1 MNSNPKVSEKRSP
14 FVRAGALMLALLLS
28 FSVFFDVKA
37 FAAEGET
44 VESTASETGGSL
56 TAAGSDDS
64 VTAGKVDE
72 DDPGGGGAT
81 KTLAEIVDEV
91 GVRDD
96 IQVGSE
102 MKQEGM
108 YSVTLGESERGRLV
122 FEDNREGVKWFKP
135 GEKVYITGVPEND
148 GDVMAGF
155 SVVMQSDNV
164 SYAESSVHSEIVDGF
179 IGAFVM
185 PDYDVDVSAFFG
197 VSELDESVL
206 PVADVDSS
214 IKTGSL
220 QDYIYDRLNPDY
232 VSGDGSFVLSHLMYA
247 KYTFADGSM
256 VYSDKT
262 IDAIYAD
269 DDSIESIMYQQEGQ
283 HPLWDVDKDSDY
295 YVGWLYNADLIDGWS
310 LSDHAFAKDNYLGE
324 VVDGCHF
331 DYNTGLVYVPK
342 SLYSALDEAAAN
354 GSLSDMT
361 FEDASNFDFDYMQCQ
376 MLFVSD
382 GPTGSL
388 RDQLFPVHLSIHGDV
403 DPSIL
408 NGSGVVWGSMVDSYL
423 AIPLVA
429 DTSRSDEI
437 DWTDLCVFVNGEP
450 YSSRMWTYDS
460 GSGIIY
466 IGNNAVNAQFIE
478 IEVHKQSLVEAVTN
492 VLSGTTR
499 DTDVLSEMSDDA
511 VLHASFDV
519 DAYEFK
525 GSSVGD
531 SGVSTHTLLTNI
543 VDSGYGTLKFEE
555 PPVDTGSTNKY
566 TLTTWTT
573 KKNNQ
578 QGISF
583 SDGYG
588 ALDSTGT
595 LYFTHC
601 QAKELS
607 GAGAPSGKWYGYS
620 HVVINGAEAYGPAI
634 QAVMNGGAADMT
646 NVSIDNGFH
655 TDQYWDLG
663 QSLGQNTAS
672 LYIAMLF
679 KGGTLTNASG
689 SGAMEIPANSGIIR
703 LGCSHATNASGYTGG
718 TDPGSTEVSTVNFN
732 NHLIVHI
739 RVLDVVTNPDGRSGY
754 CLLGFAC
761 SKLGG
766 QEGLVI
772 LKMPWESVPKMG
784 RLRIKKLSG
793 SKCTE
798 NNKNYSLAGAK
809 FQARNVTSG
818 ETYELGPTIKVGND
832 YYTDWV
838 DVKFGEYEITEIQPP
853 EKGYEKSNEIIKPVK
868 VDPEA
873 TVEIPFINKPDGD
886 PLEFSIRKY
895 DTSLEAIGQLDD
907 LENAGLSVVGTEFL
921 FEYVPSLDITEA
933 IAKSGS
939 YKSQVTKSWTARTVK
954 VGKRAIMRLN
964 GYTGCLDSSTIADLD
979 AAGFWDASGAM
990 GAGIVN
996 IPIGTVIVTEVPQ
1009 PGYQTSVETIVY
1021 RFDGKSGEGE
1031 IISTHK
1037 FDDLNRLTIGY
1048 PNTPT
1053 TVIIK
1058 TKKVDYF
1065 THRGEG
1071 QGDAELS
1078 AKFGL
1083 YYMGPSDTASIG
1095 GKAVSAGNLVCNME
1109 TKRVGNDLVVELPP
1123 ELNGGYNG
1131 KDDPKGLIA
1140 GNYEL
1145 RELETSD
1152 DYEKTFDKIAFTITE
1167 EMVDAAGNGGL
1178 VSIPGLP
1185 DYGIGNK
1192 PKKAGIKFPKVDAE
1206 VYDDL
1211 SGYRPSGNGILN
1223 AEFEIVN
1230 KSARA
1235 VEINGT
1241 EYAPNSVCYRD
1252 RAKQVDGKW
1261 IFETGLILPVGRY
1274 LVRESKPAEGYH
1286 IGNSPNS
1293 QPWSHEFTITTE
1305 DVQAGKIIDLEG
1317 KMGIRVDNAPIRGG
1331 MSVKKTDIYRLQT
1344 APSGDENRP
1353 EGNATFEGAEF
1364 SITNVSTYPIKYNNQ
1379 WYAPN
1384 QVITTVSTGPDGA
1397 WTSGLRDFPYGF
1409 YELAEVKA
1417 PTGYLLNSSWRG
1429 RVNITEDGKIHA
1441 VNGYNVGD
1449 ANTWADTPEKG
1460 GLTVKKYDAELN
1472 ETYYQGNARMEGAVF
1487 SIYNLSKEQVYCSV
1501 PGQQRWADPVS
1512 GHTTNTMADHVG
1524 KVSERNLVMTITT
1537 GPDGI
1542 ATTGDRVLPYGDY
1555 CVIETKAPTGYKLN
1569 TSWHRSFSI
1578 TQDGQMVRYDDVRPE
1593 IDMNN
1598 SSASN
1603 GAVPEAIYRGGVR
1616 IHKSDKDR
1624 IDSNPEGDEDTPQGD
1639 ASFLNAKF
1647 YVYNE
1652 SEHDVWVPDPNKPNN
1667 HDECDIMGNPLNG
1680 AVFVRVPHGGLV
1692 ATLVTDEQGI
1702 AETGPRCFPFGT
1714 YRIVEAEPSEG
1725 YKLDTE
1731 WSDTFSV
1738 TEATADQIQEHHT
1751 YKVRPIREPVIRGGV
1766 TLKKVDKET
1775 HLARPD
1781 KPQGDA
1787 TLEGAQYSIYNISKL
1802 AVYVRG
1808 ENGTFK
1814 WVDPTTYDAVAGV
1827 TIQDVDHPEA
1837 DLPEASCV
1845 WRGTTNIKGELI
1857 TATDLLP
1864 YGTYV
1869 IRETKPSRGYN
1880 LNNEWALK
1888 IEIRQDGKIYNRAD
1902 DNGDGVDIGE
1912 PDPNNPDKVPML
1924 EGKALLPEQVIRG
1937 GVRIEKWDWE
1947 LNSSEALASSG
1958 HADEKNG
1965 LDGHNL
1971 AGMTFGIWNVSQ
1983 EHVQVD
1989 NETGETVINDP
2000 AGDYKDISKCI
2011 LKIVTHWDDEVKA
2024 YVADTSADAL
2034 PYGTYIIREIWR
2046 DDNNAYFIGDGSD
2059 FGAAY
2064 GKDHGDQKMS
2074 DTELSSD
2081 KSPIFE
2087 FRIRN
2092 EGEIVTEYSRVVSAK
2107 DKYLITNKDGQ
2118 EDGVMRVKDRTK
2130 RGEFMFTKK
2139 RGDNQ
2144 GSLAA
2149 GFIVEHVLSG
2159 ERHVIVTDLNGQYS
2173 SIDRPHTTNTN
2184 ANDKFLERID
2194 NGETIKFSE
2203 LDFRAGI
2210 WFGQGEGEDGT
2221 GENGSWAAPRDD
2233 FGALPYGQYRLRE
2246 FKLDTTDTFEMI
2258 SVPFYINI
2266 DKVNV
2271 DYDVSD
2277 STNRHMV
2284 DLQGLADPRG
2294 PHIKS
2299 TTASDGN
2306 TGISM
2311 GVAGDT
2317 ALIIDSVEVED
2328 AQSSTQYTFELS
2340 LYDKADGTIIKWL
2353 NEDGEY
2359 EEART
2364 SAVHTMKGGTE
2375 KVPMELEVPGSAV
2388 AGKNV
2393 VCYEV
2398 MKDANGE
2405 VVVSNHTDLTDDAQ
2419 RVRYPEVRTT
2429 AISNDTKDHDAP
2441 STGVIQITD
2450 TVEYK
2455 NVIAGQNYI
2464 LKGKLMD
2471 KETGEPILDAEGN
2484 EIYAEKKF
2492 KAEKEN
2498 GTVEMVFEFDA
2509 SLVKGK
2515 TLVAFEELTYNG
2527 ITVGIHADLE
2537 DEEQTIWFPEIHTTA
2552 VDTSTST
2559 NQGVVGKKVIISD
2572 AVYYDNLVV
2581 GSKYVMKGV
2590 LMHKLTGTP
2599 MVDDEGNQITAE
2611 LEFVPVE
2618 PTGYVTL
2625 TFELDST
2632 MLEGQDVVVFESLYK
2647 NGIEVAIHAELKD
2660 ENQTVHYPEIH
2671 TSAGY
2676 GEGRDKDGEATKEVT
2691 ITDVVTYKNLK
2702 VGEEYT
2708 VNGTLMDKNTGGP
2721 ILDINGEKVTGSTT
2735 FVAEDT
2741 DGTVEVVFTFD
2752 ATNMEGLTLVVY
2764 ESLVYKGVEITVHSD
2779 LTDEEQTIRFPKIRT
2794 TLTEN
2799 ESNIHEALATTKVT
2813 LKDDVKYWN
2822 LLPGETYKIKGELRD
2837 KETGELILDKTGHSI
2852 EQEVEFVPEEPDGV
2866 VTVVFEFDGSVL
2878 QGKTTVAFETLEHYE
2893 RQVCIHADLEDEEQ
2907 TVRFPDMS
2915 SILCQRNEKGVPDP
2929 SLKTLKLGNNIE
2941 FVDVVSYKNL
2951 TPGNSYR
2958 MEGTLVR
2965 KSNGVQV
2972 TGRDGQ
2978 PVKSSVNFTPEN
2990 PDGSVEIPFIINT
3003 GEFAGDYIV
3012 AYQRLYAITTEKVP
3026 VAGPDMPEGND
3037 TTVIFMLDDGETE
3050 YFRGYAKHPEDGDF
3064 KSWEKEMP
3072 EFEGLKDPEKA
3083 PDEDGTE
3090 YAFKGWTFVSA
3101 SSSMDPS
3108 GREDWSAEF
3117 MAVFEPAS
3125 KDDPSSSEPENSE
3138 PPVSSEPEESKPE
3151 SSEPESSGTESSEP
3165 DESSSTPES
3174 SDVSSAPE
3182 NSDASSTPAGSETE
3196 NEPAAA
3202 NHSILS
3208 GLDALRGIAAFA
3220 DEPDTGTDSD
3230 TSSAPEGGEVDSNP
3244 ETSPA
3249 PEGGNDD
3256 TNEGDK
3262 EPAGGENEPTEGDK
3276 EPVET
3281 VKDTKVQYV
3290 DREGNVLAETEANHE
3305 SDFAQIE
3312 EELRKTVELEI
3323 PEDYTDED
3331 GTVYT
3336 FDSWKAGELTE
3347 VEGETP
3353 FWTIQYTPEY
3363 KVLSEPIT
3371 PTDKDRDVIWYDED
3385 GTTELYRGVLKAGE
3399 VVIPE
3404 FVGDL
3409 PTKEADEDGTEYVFD
3424 KWSGSMT
3431 GENGE
3436 IYFLAIYKVKGDDEP
3451 DLPDVEPPKYDE
3463 IVRETVIG
3471 IAEDIN
3477 DEDETMDFELPKVRT
3492 TATGASTN
3500 DHTLGVAEVVKI
3512 IDRVSFEGVCPG
3524 SRYILK
3530 GKLVDRSTGNFIL
3543 DKDNKVIE
3551 VEKEFWPDDEKGYVD
3566 VEFEVNTTKLAG
3578 KKIVVFESL
3587 YFGEIELVVHE
3598 DLTDKDQTVEVKR
3611 PELKT
3616 TATAK
3621 DGKSKEV
3628 DASATA
3634 VIKDRVEYK
3643 GLEPGR
3649 EYIMSGRLMDAVT
3662 GNEIKDKDGKTV
3674 TAEVKF
3680 TPEKSDG
3687 YIDMEFTVD
3696 TTAMVGK
3703 SAVVFE
3709 KLYSGKTVIAT
3720 HEDRTD
3726 EGQTVKIKTPE
3737 IRTMAKGSSTKTH
3750 DVEIGKNVTIT
3761 DTVTYKNLTAGQAYT
3776 VSGKL
3781 MNKATGKPLKDAKG
3795 NEITAT
3801 KSFVASD
3808 AEGSI
3813 ELDFVFDTEELANM
3827 TVVVFEQLSCNG
3839 NVVAKHEDI
3848 TDLDQTVRV
3857 PKIRTQ
3863 IRDKITENEMLSKDK
3878 EAVVVDRV
3886 LFENLTPGV
3895 EYTLVGTLMDKATG
3909 EVLRDE
3915 YNEPVMTEH
3924 KFTPKDYSGY
3934 EDIEFKLDT
3943 TRLENSTI
3951 VAFEILKVGNTV
3963 IARHEDLTDKD
3974 QTAFVCKL
3982 RTTAHDETKQT
3993 NKIPVD
3999 SSSRIIDTVA
4009 FENLAVGHQYRLVAK
4024 VVDKSNGEFIKDA
4037 RGNDV
4042 TAELVWTPVYEW
4054 GNVDVL
4060 ITLDTRELVGK
4071 ELVVYEYLYDMSGA
4085 VIGTHADIK
4094 DEAQAVTV
4102 GDTPETPD
4110 KPTPI
4115 PDETPK
4121 PNSTPKPGTPVDVV
4135 TGVRNMSGPAILGI
4149 AGCLALAV
4157 AVAVILGIKR
4167 NRDRR
4172 KFDNGDDRDDG

>member
-108 YSVTLGESERGRLV
+108 YSVTLGESEHGRLV

-148 GDVMAGF
+148 GESMVSF
-155 SVVMQSDNV
+155 SVAGHNDLGDDNTYV
-164 SYAESSVHSEIVDGF
+164 FPAVDSNVVDGLV
-179 IGAFVM
+179 GSFVM
-185 PDYDVDVSAFFG
+185 PDFDVDITAYFG
-197 VSELDESVL
+197 VSELNEAHQDVATVTESL
-206 PVADVDSS
+206 GVDSVRS
-214 IKTGSL
+214 
-220 QDYIYDRLNPDY
+220 YVYDNIDSNYVQPDE
-232 VSGDGSFVLSHLMYA
+232 SFVLSQIMYA
-247 KYTFADGSM
+247 TYTFADGSLAGDNRTLDDI
-256 VYSDKT
+256 YS
-262 IDAIYAD
+262 AD
-269 DDSIESIMYQQEGQ
+269 DYEGTIFYQQSNQ
-283 HPLWDVDKDSDY
+283 HPLWDLNPDSEY
-295 YVGWLYNADLIDGWS
+295 YVGWLFNPDMPDGWS
-310 LSDHAFAKDNYLGE
+310 ITDHAFTRDNTLGE
-324 VVDGCHF
+324 AVDGCHLDF
-331 DYNTGLVYVPK
+331 DTGLIYVPK
-342 SLYSALDEAAAN
+342 ALYAKLDAAIDDGSLAKMTYDEA
-354 GSLSDMT
+354 LQ
-361 FEDASNFDFDYMQCQ
+361 FDFDYVQCQ
-376 MLFVSD
+376 MLYFVESSAIDSFVDTNVPVYFTVSSD
-382 GPTGSL
+382 VEGL
-388 RDQLFPVHLSIHGDV
+388 DV
-403 DPSIL
+403 NSKT
-408 NGSGVVWGSMVDSYL
+408 VVLGNPMDSYL
-423 AIPLVA
+423 ALPLV
-429 DTSRSDEI
+429 SDVEDASKI
-437 DWTDLCVFVNGEP
+437 DWKDLSVFVDGAP
-450 YSSRMWTYDS
+450 YAADMWTYDS
-460 GSGIIY
+460 SSGVLY
-466 IGNNAVNAQFIE
+466 VSNNAVGAQHVRVVI
-478 IEVHKQSLVEAVTN
+478 HSLSLTERVVN
-492 VLSGTTR
+492 VLSGDER
-499 DTDVLSEMSDDA
+499 DTDSLESDVQDSL
-511 VLHASFDV
+511 LHACVDV
-519 DAYEFK
+519 DAYDFDTYA
-525 GSSVGD
+525 VGD
-531 SGVSTHTLLTNI
+531 SGISVHGSAMGSLGN
-543 VDSGYGTLKFEE
+543 SGYGTLEFEE
-555 PPVDTGSTNKY
+555 NPVSTGNDNKY
-566 TLTTWTT
+566 KLTQWTV
-573 KKNNQ
+573 KKASENGFPGSGQ
-578 QGISF
+578 
-583 SDGYG
+583 YG

-595 LYFTHC
+595 IFAVHNSWIGSV
-601 QAKELS
+601 EGIN
-607 GAGAPSGKWYGYS
+607 GAVANKWYGYGD
-620 HVVINGAEAYGPAI
+620 VVMDPKPD
-634 QAVMNGGAADMT
+634 GGTATSYRPGISMVVSGG
-646 NVSIDNGFH
+646 NVNDDF
-655 TDQYWDLG
+655 WDLG
-663 QSLGQNTAS
+663 AAIGFNTAS
-672 LYIAMLF
+672 LTHGISF
-679 KGGTLTNASG
+679 RGGTLTNVSG
-689 SGAMEIPANSGIIR
+689 GCPMTIPAASLPVR
-703 LGCSHATNASGYTGG
+703 LGCSHSLVPAATGG
-718 TDPGSTEVSTVNFN
+718 SEIPNLGHSNMTPNG
-732 NHLIVHI
+732 HLIVHI
-739 RVLDVVTNPDGRSGY
+739 RVLKVTTNADGSSGY
-754 CLLGFAC
+754 LMLGIAT
-761 SKLGG
+761 SNLGG
-766 QEGLVI
+766 QEGLVV
-772 LKMPWESVPKMG
+772 LKLPWKSTPKMG
-784 RLRIKKLSG
+784 RLRIRKLSA

-798 NNKNYSLAGAK
+798 NNKNYSLAGAVFIAENK
-809 FQARNVTSG
+809 DTH
-818 ETYELGPTIKVGND
+818 ETYELGPTKLSVDGY
-832 YYTDWV
+832 YYTDWKE
-838 DVKFGEYEITEIQPP
+838 VKMGPYRISEKTAP
-853 EKGYEKSNEIIKPVK
+853 EKGYEKSNEIIDNVN
-868 VDPEA
+868 VQPEA
-873 TVEIPFINKPDGD
+873 TVTIDFKDEPDGD
-886 PLEFSIRKY
+886 PLEFAIRKY
-895 DTSLEAIGQLDD
+895 DESLEAIGKLED
-907 LENAGLSVVGTEFL
+907 LENGHLSAVDTEFI
-921 FEYVPSLDITEA
+921 FEYTDEMLTEA
-933 IAKSGS
+933 QVNAGGYNVVKRWHAK
-939 YKSQVTKSWTARTVK
+939 TVK
-954 VGKRAIMRLN
+954 LGKQAILRLDE
-964 GYTGCLDSSTIADLD
+964 YSGCLNLPALDDSTKTQIKDLD
-979 AAGFWDASGAM
+979 DSGFWDKDRRM
-990 GAGIVN
+990 VR
-996 IPIGTVIVTEVPQ
+996 IPVGTVIVKEVQ
-1009 PGYQTSVETIVY
+1009 KPGYQKILDTIVY
-1021 RFDGKSGEGE
+1021 QFNGDADGGK
-1031 IISTHK
+1031 IISSGSKLENGVLTVPFK
-1037 FDDLNRLTIGY
+1037 NR
-1048 PNTPT
+1048 PT

-1083 YYMGPSDTASIG
+1083 YYMGPSDPASIG
-1095 GKAVSAGNLVCNME
+1095 GRAVSAGGLVCNME
-1109 TKRVGNDLVVELPP
+1109 TKREGNDLVVELPP

-1152 DYEKTFDKIAFTITE
+1152 DYEKTFDKIAFTITK

-1206 VYDDL
+1206 VYNDL

-1235 VEINGT
+1235 VEIDGT
-1241 EYAPNSVCYRD
+1241 EYAPNSVCYRG

-1274 LVRESKPAEGYH
+1274 LVRESKPADGYH
-1286 IGNSPNS
+1286 IGDSPTS

-1305 DVQAGKIIDLEG
+1305 DVNAGKIIDLEG
-1317 KMGIRVDNAPIRGG
+1317 RMGIRVDNAPIRGG

-1364 SITNVSTYPIKYNNQ
+1364 SITNVSTYPIMYNNQ

-1384 QVITTVSTGPDGA
+1384 QVITTVSTGPDGT
-1397 WTSGLRDFPYGF
+1397 WTSGLRDFPYGS

-1429 RVNITEDGKIHA
+1429 RVNITEEGKIHK
-1441 VNGYNVGD
+1441 VNDYNVGD

-1524 KVSERNLVMTITT
+1524 KVSDRNLVMTITT

-1555 CVIETKAPTGYKLN
+1555 CVIETQAPTGYKLN

-1578 TQDGQMVRYDDVRPE
+1578 RQDGQMKVFDDVRPE

-1598 SSASN
+1598 TSSPN
-1603 GAVPEAIYRGGVR
+1603 GAVPEAPYRGGVR

-1624 IDSNPEGDEDTPQGD
+1624 IDSHPEGDEDTPQGD

-1702 AETGPRCFPFGT
+1702 AETGPRCLPYGE

-1725 YKLDTE
+1725 YKLDTA

-1751 YKVRPIREPVIRGGV
+1751 YKVNPIREPVIRGGL
-1766 TLKKVDKET
+1766 TLKKIDKET
-1775 HLARPD
+1775 HLERPD

-1787 TLEGAQYSIYNISKL
+1787 TLEGAQYSIYNISKR

-1845 WRGTTNIKGELI
+1845 WRGTTDVKGELT

-1869 IRETKPSRGYN
+1869 VRETKPSRGYN

-1912 PDPNNPDKVPML
+1912 PDPSNPDKVPML

-1947 LNSSEALASSG
+1947 LNASEALASSG
-1958 HADEKNG
+1958 HRDDKNG

-1971 AGMTFGIWNVSQ
+1971 AGMTFGIWNVSV

-2024 YVADTSADAL
+2024 YVADTAPDAL

-2059 FGAAY
+2059 FGY
-2064 GKDHGDQKMS
+2064 DKDDGDPQGHGDQQMS
-2074 DTELSSD
+2074 DKDKVASD
-2081 KSPIFE
+2081 KSPIFKFE
-2087 FRIRN
+2087 IRN
-2092 EGEIVTEYSRVVSAK
+2092 EGEIVTKYSQIVSAK

-2194 NGETIKFSE
+2194 AGETIKFSE
-2203 LDFRAGI
+2203 LDFRSGI
-2210 WFGQGEGEDGT
+2210 WFGQGED
-2221 GENGSWAAPRDD
+2221 GSWARPRDD
-2233 FGALPYGQYRLRE
+2233 FGALPYGRYMLRE

-2258 SVPFYINI
+2258 ATPFYINI

-2277 STNRHMV
+2277 STIRHMV
-2284 DLQGLADPRG
+2284 DLQGLTDPRG

-2306 TGISM
+2306 THINM
-2311 GVAGDT
+2311 GVAGET
-2317 ALIIDSVEVED
+2317 SLIIDSVEVED
-2328 AQSSTQYTFELS
+2328 AQAGTSYTFELS

-2359 EEART
+2359 VEART
-2364 SAVHTMKGGTE
+2364 TPTVHTMRGGTE
-2375 KVPMELEVPGSAV
+2375 KVPMELEVPGHAV

-2405 VVVSNHTDLTDDAQ
+2405 VVVSNHTDLADDAQ

-2441 STGVIQITD
+2441 STGVIQLTD

-2464 LKGKLMD
+2464 LKGKLMN
-2471 KETGEPILDAEGN
+2471 KETGEAILDAEGN
-2484 EIYAEKKF
+2484 EIYAERKF

-2515 TLVAFEELTYNG
+2515 TLVVFEELTYNG

-2537 DEEQTIWFPEIHTTA
+2537 DEDQTIWFPEIHTTA

-2599 MVDDEGNQITAE
+2599 LVDDEGNQITAE

-2721 ILDINGEKVTGSTT
+2721 ILDVNGEKVTGSTT

-2837 KETGELILDKTGHSI
+2837 KDTGELILDKTGHSI
-2852 EQEVEFVPEEPDGV
+2852 TQEVEFVPEQPDGV

-3037 TTVIFMLDDGETE
+3037 TTVIFMMDDGETE

-3090 YAFKGWTFVSA
+3090 YVFKGWELVT
-3101 SSSMDPS
+3101 SSSSLDSS
-3108 GREDWSAEF
+3108 GREEWSVEF
-3117 MAVFEPAS
+3117 KAVFESAS
-3125 KDDPSSSEPENSE
+3125 KDDPSSSEPESSE
-3138 PPVSSEPEESKPE
+3138 PPV

-3174 SDVSSAPE
+3174 SDVSSTPE
-3182 NSDASSTPAGSETE
+3182 SSDVSSTPAGSETE
-3196 NEPAAA
+3196 NEPAVA

-3208 GLDALRGIAAFA
+3208 GLDALRGIVAFA
-3220 DEPDTGTDSD
+3220 DEPDTTTDTD
-3230 TSSAPEGGEVDSNP
+3230 TSSAPEGGDTDSNTEP
-3244 ETSPA
+3244 SPA
-3249 PEGGNDD
+3249 PDD
-3256 TNEGDK
+3256 GDDNTNEGDK
-3262 EPAGGENEPTEGDK
+3262 EPDEGDK

-3305 SDFAQIE
+3305 SDFAAIE
-3312 EELRKTVELEI
+3312 EELRKTVELET
-3323 PEDYTDED
+3323 PADYTAED

-3353 FWTIQYTPEY
+3353 SWTIQYTPEY

-3371 PTDKDRDVIWYDED
+3371 PMDKDRDVIWYDED

-3436 IYFLAIYKVKGDDEP
+3436 IYFLAVYKVKDEDEP

-3477 DEDETMDFELPKVRT
+3477 DKDETMDFELPKVHT

-3524 SRYILK
+3524 SRYVLK
-3530 GKLVDRSTGNFIL
+3530 GRLVDRSTGNFIL

-3616 TATAK
+3616 TATAN

-3674 TAEVKF
+3674 TVEVKF

-3687 YIDMEFTVD
+3687 YIDMEFVVD

-3776 VSGKL
+3776 INGKL
-3781 MNKATGKPLKDAKG
+3781 MDKATGKPLKDAKG

-3801 KSFVASD
+3801 KSFVASGSD
-3808 AEGSI
+3808 GSI
-3813 ELDFVFDTEELANM
+3813 TLDFVFDTENLSGL

-3951 VAFEILKVGNTV
+3951 VAFELLKVGNTV

-3974 QTAFVCKL
+3974 QTAFICKL

-4009 FENLAVGHQYRLVAK
+4009 FENLAVGHQYKLVAK

-4085 VIGTHADIK
+4085 VIGSHVDIN

-4172 KFDNGDDRDDG
+4172 KFGDGDDRDDG

>member
-64 VTAGKVDE
+64 VTTGKVDE

-108 YSVTLGESERGRLV
+108 YSVTLGESENGRLV

-148 GDVMAGF
+148 GESMVSFSATMSDAGEDSDPLITNLDVDMYYNLMG
-155 SVVMQSDNV
+155 S
-164 SYAESSVHSEIVDGF
+164 
-179 IGAFVM
+179 FVM
-185 PDYDVDVSAFFG
+185 PDHDVNVSAVFWKPY
-197 VSELDESVL
+197 VSDENLDVAETDSVSSLKNNEL
-206 PVADVDSS
+206 AR
-214 IKTGSL
+214 
-220 QDYIYDRLNPDY
+220 DYIERNLDSDY
-232 VSGDGSFVLSHLMYA
+232 VVSDGSFVWSEYLHV
-247 KYTFADGSM
+247 KHTFADSSKGGLMSM
-256 VYSDKT
+256 GEFFDTVGVENFLT
-262 IDAIYAD
+262 QRD
-269 DDSIESIMYQQEGQ
+269 DIL
-283 HPLWDVDKDSDY
+283 PLFDLNPSSEY
-295 YVGWLYNADLIDGWS
+295 YVGWVSNYHVQDIWSITTSLFTRDDPKADVL
-310 LSDHAFAKDNYLGE
+310 
-324 VVDGCHF
+324 DGCYF
-331 DYNTGLVYVPK
+331 DEDTGLVYVRKDLYAGFDKLVQSDTDKAEHDELLVQFQMFLMNK
-342 SLYSALDEAAAN
+342 SDY
-354 GSLSDMT
+354 SLSDGEIPVH
-361 FEDASNFDFDYMQCQ
+361 FS
-376 MLFVSD
+376 V
-382 GPTGSL
+382 TGSDNVDL
-388 RDQLFPVHLSIHGDV
+388 SCFNRDSTVY
-403 DPSIL
+403 
-408 NGSGVVWGSMVDSYL
+408 GSVLGTYL
-423 AIPLVA
+423 AIPLVVDSSA
-429 DTSRSDEI
+429 
-437 DWTDLCVFVNGEP
+437 
-450 YSSRMWTYDS
+450 YSSLNWRDLEISINGLSIPAEQWTYDMNT
-460 GSGIIY
+460 GLLKIDA
-466 IGNNAVNAQFIE
+466 NAFNSVSIDVCVKPLTLTDSVIALLQGD
-478 IEVHKQSLVEAVTN
+478 V
-492 VLSGTTR
+492 R
-499 DTDVLSEMSDDA
+499 DTDEVFSQSQSDKEHLSIMSDSLSVPDS
-511 VLHASFDV
+511 VLTDFVDV
-519 DAYEFK
+519 E
-525 GSSVGD
+525 GGNP
-531 SGVSTHTLLTNI
+531 GVSFH
-543 VDSGYGTLKFEE
+543 VASSGMGNYPGVKSVQF
-555 PPVDTGSTNKY
+555 TGDPASYVY
-566 TLTTWTT
+566 TKSVNT
-573 KKNNQ
+573 
-578 QGISF
+578 S
-583 SDGYG
+583 Y
-588 ALDSTGT
+588 
-595 LYFTHC
+595 
-601 QAKELS
+601 
-607 GAGAPSGKWYGYS
+607 
-620 HVVINGAEAYGPAI
+620 
-634 QAVMNGGAADMT
+634 
-646 NVSIDNGFH
+646 IDH
-655 TDQYWDLG
+655 TDQYGTSRHITLIGTEDDP
-663 QSLGQNTAS
+663 SLQMFKQVGEGNFWKITMNTYCVTHSGDDYSATINAVKNGTS
-672 LYIAMLF
+672 GALTYESMAGEYGSIMEYRLF
-679 KGGTLTNASG
+679 GGKAIGSG
-689 SGAMEIPANSGIIR
+689 SNQMTITIDWSDPNHTTYGAIWVFAH
-703 LGCSHATNASGYTGG
+703 CSHTDVYHVNGAGYDG
-718 TDPGSTEVSTVNFN
+718 TFTT
-732 NHLIVHI
+732 HI
-739 RVLDVVTNPDGRSGY
+739 RVLEVGDGW
-754 CLLGFAC
+754 CVIGFAN
-761 SKLGG
+761 SQQGAQEAAAVIRVPMEAAKGKLR
-766 QEGLVI
+766 V
-772 LKMPWESVPKMG
+772 
-784 RLRIKKLSG
+784 KKYSA
-793 SKCTE
+793 SACTIG
-798 NNKNYSLAGAK
+798 NKNYSLAGAK
-809 FQARNVTSG
+809 FTAIGPDGKEYPIPETDETGYTPWIEVPADASG
-818 ETYELGPTIKVGND
+818 IKYHIREDKN
-832 YYTDWV
+832 
-838 DVKFGEYEITEIQPP
+838 P
-853 EKGYEKSNEIIKPVK
+853 KGYEINAEG
-868 VDPEA
+868 VDVTVVSKGEA
-873 TVEIPFINKPDGD
+873 TASFADIPDGD

-954 VGKRAIMRLN
+954 EGKRAVMRLD

-979 AAGFWDASGAM
+979 AAGFWDASGAA
-990 GAGIVN
+990 GVGIVN

-1021 RFDGKSGEGE
+1021 RFDGKSGKGE

-1123 ELNGGYNG
+1123 DLNGGYNG
-1131 KDDPKGLIA
+1131 KDDPKGLVA
-1140 GNYEL
+1140 GDYEL

-1152 DYEKTFDKIAFTITE
+1152 DYEQTFDKIAFTITP
-1167 EMVDAAGNGGL
+1167 EMVKQYGNGGL
-1178 VSIPGLP
+1178 VPIPGLP

-1223 AEFEIVN
+1223 AEFEVVN

-1235 VEINGT
+1235 IEIDGT
-1241 EYAPNSVCYRD
+1241 EYPPDSVCYRG

-1261 IFETGLILPVGRY
+1261 IFETGLIFPVGHY

-1286 IGNSPNS
+1286 IGDSPTS
-1293 QPWSHEFTITTE
+1293 QPWSTEFDITTE
-1305 DVQAGKIIDLEG
+1305 DVNAGEIKNLEG
-1317 KMGIRVDNAPIRGG
+1317 EMGIRVDNAPIRGG
-1331 MSVKKTDIYRLQT
+1331 MKLVKTDVHRAQT

-1353 EGNATFEGAEF
+1353 EGDATFKDAEF
-1364 SITNVSTYPIKYNNQ
+1364 SITNMSTYPIKYNGQ
-1379 WYAPN
+1379 WYDHG
-1384 QVITTVSTGPDGA
+1384 QVVDIIKTDENGE
-1397 WTSGLRDFPYGF
+1397 WTSGLRDFPYGR

-1417 PTGYLLNSSWRG
+1417 PVGYLLNSSWRG
-1429 RVNITEDGKIHA
+1429 TVNITAEGVIHPI
-1441 VNGYNVGD
+1441 NSYNLTDPNVLLE
-1449 ANTWADTPEKG
+1449 TPIKG

-1487 SIYNLSKEQVYCSV
+1487 SIYNLSVEQSYSAL
-1501 PGQQRWADPVS
+1501 PGQLRWGDPAV
-1512 GHTTNTMADHVG
+1512 GHTSNTMADHVG

-1542 ATTGDRVLPYGDY
+1542 ATTGDRMLPYGTY
-1555 CVIETKAPTGYKLN
+1555 CVVETKAPTGYKLN
-1569 TSWHRSFSI
+1569 TSWHRSFTI
-1578 TQDGQMVRYDDVRPE
+1578 RQDGQMVVYDNVLPE

-1603 GAVPEAIYRGGVR
+1603 GAVPEAPYRGGVR

-1702 AETGPRCFPFGT
+1702 AETGPRCFPSGR

-1731 WSDTFSV
+1731 WSDTFDV

-1751 YKVRPIREPVIRGGV
+1751 YKVKPIREPVIRGGV

-1845 WRGTTNIKGELI
+1845 WRGTTNIKGELT

-1902 DNGDGVDIGE
+1902 DSGDGVDIGE

-2024 YVADTSADAL
+2024 YVADTPADAL

-2059 FGAAY
+2059 FGY

-2074 DTELSSD
+2074 DKDKVASD

-2087 FRIRN
+2087 FEIRN
-2092 EGEIVTEYSRVVSAK
+2092 EGEIVTKYSRIVSAK

-2118 EDGVMRVKDRTK
+2118 EDGVMRTKDRTK

-2173 SIDRPHTTNTN
+2173 SIDRNHTTNTN
-2184 ANDKFLERID
+2184 ANDKFLDRID
-2194 NGETIKFSE
+2194 AGETIKFSE

-2210 WFGQGEGEDGT
+2210 WFGQGED
-2221 GENGSWAAPRDD
+2221 GSWVEPNDK
-2233 FGALPYGQYRLRE
+2233 FGALPYGQYELCE

-2284 DLQGLADPRG
+2284 DLQGITDPRG

-2306 TGISM
+2306 TGINM

-2317 ALIIDSVEVED
+2317 ALVIDSVEVED
-2328 AQSSTQYTFELS
+2328 AEAGVSYTFELS

-2364 SAVHTMKGGTE
+2364 TPTVHTMKGGTE
-2375 KVPMELEVPGSAV
+2375 KVPMELEVPGFAV

-2398 MKDANGE
+2398 MKDANGK

-2599 MVDDEGNQITAE
+2599 LVDDEGNQITAE

-2721 ILDINGEKVTGSTT
+2721 ILDVNGEKVTGSTT

-2852 EQEVEFVPEEPDGV
+2852 TQEVEFVPEEPDGV

-3090 YAFKGWTFVSA
+3090 YVFKGWTFVSA

-3125 KDDPSSSEPENSE
+3125 KDDPSSSEPE
-3138 PPVSSEPEESKPE
+3138 SSEPLV
-3151 SSEPESSGTESSEP
+3151 SSEPESSETESSKP

-3174 SDVSSAPE
+3174 SDMSSAPE
-3182 NSDASSTPAGSETE
+3182 NSDASSTPAESGTE
-3196 NEPAAA
+3196 NEPALA

-3208 GLDALRGIAAFA
+3208 GLDTLRGIAAFA
-3220 DEPDTGTDSD
+3220 DEPDTSTDND
-3230 TSSAPEGGEVDSNP
+3230 TSSVPEGGDTDSNP

-3249 PEGGNDD
+3249 PDD
-3256 TNEGDK
+3256 SDDNTNEGDK

-3353 FWTIQYTPEY
+3353 SWTIQYTPEY
-3363 KVLSEPIT
+3363 KVLSELII

-3776 VSGKL
+3776 INGKL
-3781 MNKATGKPLKDAKG
+3781 MDKATGKPLKDAKG

-3801 KSFVASD
+3801 KSFVASS

-3827 TVVVFEQLSCNG
+3827 SVVVFEQLSCNG

-3974 QTAFVCKL
+3974 QTAFICKL

-4135 TGVRNMSGPAILGI
+4135 TGVRNMSGPAIFGI